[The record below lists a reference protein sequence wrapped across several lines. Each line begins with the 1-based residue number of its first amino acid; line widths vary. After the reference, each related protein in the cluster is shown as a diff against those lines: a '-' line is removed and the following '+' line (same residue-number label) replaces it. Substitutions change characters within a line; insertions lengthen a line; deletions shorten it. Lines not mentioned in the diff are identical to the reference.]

1 MNTAEIKLELFRKID
16 ELSDTDLKRNYI
28 NILAL
33 LNAQTE
39 YKLTPKERKAV
50 EDAIEQSEKGNIL
63 THDEVLTEVKQK
75 YSNLKFK

>member
-33 LNAQTE
+33 LNAQTK
-39 YKLTPKERKAV
+39 YKLTTKERKAV
-50 EDAIEQSEKGNIL
+50 EDAVEQSKKGNML
-63 THDEVLTEVKQK
+63 THEEVLTEAKQK

>member
-16 ELSDTDLKRNYI
+16 KLSDTDLKRNYI

-33 LNAQTE
+33 LNDQSE

-63 THDEVLTEVKQK
+63 THDEVLTEAKQK

>member
-33 LNAQTE
+33 LSAQTE

-63 THDEVLTEVKQK
+63 THDEVLTEAKQK